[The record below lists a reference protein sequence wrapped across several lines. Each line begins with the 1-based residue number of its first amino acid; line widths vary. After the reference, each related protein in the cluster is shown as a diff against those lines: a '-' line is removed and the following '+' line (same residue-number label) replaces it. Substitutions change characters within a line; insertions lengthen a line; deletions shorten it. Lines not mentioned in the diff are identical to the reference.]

1 MEYQKLL
8 CSFSGFNSVIWHVPL
23 LHTALPSTMLQP
35 VPHISSLNR
44 TYKNPHNITEGHC
57 QVAEIL
63 TFSFRFAS
71 RDTSGI
77 LTNSVLQQQLSLL
90 NKICISCIFSTKEIR
105 TAMANL
111 QCKSMAVTDFRK
123 RILIKKSF
131 NFINSTNEKTFSVT
145 YHTKPDGVKKCES

>member
-1 MEYQKLL
+1 MQ
-8 CSFSGFNSVIWHVPL
+8 
-23 LHTALPSTMLQP
+23 QP
-35 VPHISSLNR
+35 VPCTI
-44 TYKNPHNITEGHC
+44 TPTETCKNPPNITEGHC
-57 QVAEIL
+57 QVSEIL
-63 TFSFRFAS
+63 SFLRFAS

-77 LTNSVLQQQLSLL
+77 LTDSALQQQLSLL
-90 NKICISCIFSTKEIR
+90 NKICISWIVSTKEIR

-145 YHTKPDGVKKCES
+145 YHTKPDGVRKCKP